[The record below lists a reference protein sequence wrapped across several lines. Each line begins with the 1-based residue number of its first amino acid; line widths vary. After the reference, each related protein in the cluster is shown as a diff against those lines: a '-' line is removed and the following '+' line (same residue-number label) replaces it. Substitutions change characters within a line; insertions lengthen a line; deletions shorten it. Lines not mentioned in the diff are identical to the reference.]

1 MSSSIAALLDAAQ
14 QHFHAGRHDAATQL
28 LHDVLAADPANGD
41 ALEGLAYIAAH
52 ARDASLAADYFE
64 QALARLPASPERLN
78 NAASAHQAAGHHRRA
93 VELFERLLQIAPRNL
108 EALLAAG
115 KSYSDL
121 GDYEQALRMLER
133 ARALSPRAWQIPY
146 NIGRTLGLLGRFEDE
161 IAQYRQAI
169 ELKPDN
175 ATAYVNL
182 GVALRDQRR
191 FEEALGAFKKALQI
205 APNDAGARTNRAQT
219 NLLLGEYEHGWR
231 EYEWRWLDGGQRHEF
246 GERAWLGERPL
257 DGKTLLVHSEQ
268 GFGDTLQFVRFVP
281 WLAATG
287 GRIVLRVQD
296 PLLPLLKG
304 FPGADLVIGAS
315 DEVPP
320 FDDHCPLMSLPH
332 ALKAHRRPIPAAPY
346 LQADPVLREHWR
358 QRLPAQPARVRVGIA
373 WSGSRTHVNDRARS
387 MTLADWAPLFDLDAR
402 FVSLVKDVRESDRTA
417 LQSAPHIDQVADALD
432 TFAETAALIAELDL
446 VICVDTSVA
455 HLAGALGKPV
465 WVLLPFMPD
474 WRWLLDRSDSPWY
487 GTARLF
493 RQPTRGDWPT
503 VIANVRTALGEFIAG
518 ASQ

>member
-1 MSSSIAALLDAAQ
+1 MSSSIAALLEAAQ

-52 ARDASLAADYFE
+52 AGDASLAADYFE
-64 QALARLPASPERLN
+64 QALAHLPPSPERLS
-78 NAASAHQAAGHHRRA
+78 NAACANQAAGHHRRA
-93 VELFERLLQIAPRNL
+93 VELFERLLDIAPRNL
-108 EALLAAG
+108 DALLAAG

-121 GDYEQALRMLER
+121 GEYEQALRMLGR
-133 ARALSPRAWQIPY
+133 ARTLNPRAWQIPY
-146 NIGRTLGLLGRFEDE
+146 NIGRALGLLGRFEDE
-161 IAQYRQAI
+161 IAHYRQSI

-191 FEEALGAFKKALQI
+191 FEEALGAFKKAIQI

-257 DGKTLLVHSEQ
+257 DGRTLLVHSEQ

-281 WLAATG
+281 WLAASG
-287 GRIVLRVQD
+287 GRVVLRVQD
-296 PLLPLLKG
+296 PLLPLLKR
-304 FPGADLVIGAS
+304 FPGTDLVIGTS

-320 FDDHCPLMSLPH
+320 FDDQCPLMSLPH

-346 LQADPVLREHWR
+346 LQADPVLRERWR

-387 MTLADWAPLFDLDAR
+387 MTLADWAPLFDVDAR
-402 FVSLVKDVRESDRTA
+402 FVSLVKDVREVDRTT

-493 RQPTRGDWPT
+493 RQPTRGAWPT
-503 VIANVRTALGEFIAG
+503 VVANVRSALDEFIAG
-518 ASQ
+518 ANQ